1 MKHLKTIFI
10 VAICSVPFIH
20 EYQVN
25 QREKEQNRLEQIKN
39 FNDAVDNIQDVK
51 TWINE
56 DFSQGRM
63 TQENAEFYLTALN
76 ESEELLIKYQNNK

>member
-1 MKHLKTIFI
+1 MRHLKTIFI

-20 EYQVN
+20 DYQVN
-25 QREKEQNRLEQIKN
+25 QKEKEQKQEQQVKI
-39 FNDAVDNIQDVK
+39 FNDAVDNIQDVR

-63 TQENAEFYLTALN
+63 TKTNAEFYLTALN
-76 ESEELLIKYQNNK
+76 ESEDLLIKYQNNK